1 MSPIVAVVQ
10 PDQLSIDQYYVF
22 QLDASPSYDQENSTN
37 KNFTYIWDCPTTTN
51 ITSKSCN
58 TNGSKLSINYNDRI
72 VMGLN

>member
-37 KNFTYIWDCPTTTN
+37 KNFTYADID
-51 ITSKSCN
+51 
-58 TNGSKLSINYNDRI
+58 
-72 VMGLN
+72 